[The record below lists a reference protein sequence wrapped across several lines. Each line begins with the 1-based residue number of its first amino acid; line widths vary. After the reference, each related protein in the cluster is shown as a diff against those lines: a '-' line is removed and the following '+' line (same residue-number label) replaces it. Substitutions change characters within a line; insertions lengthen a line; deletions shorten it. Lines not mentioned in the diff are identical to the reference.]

1 VSDRGRHLRSVSAD
15 DVNTFEAV
23 RPRLFGIA
31 YRVLGGAAEAD
42 DVVQETWIRWHG
54 ANRREVRDAPAFL
67 ATATTRLAINVTD
80 SARAR
85 HEAPGDDWLPEPV
98 DVAADPTVGV
108 ERDEELALAVR
119 ALLEKLSPAE
129 RAVYVLREGFD
140 YPYRRIADVLE
151 LSEAN
156 ARQLL
161 VRARARLSGEHR
173 RPVQRDEHRRLHAAF
188 SAAAQTGDLAQ
199 LELLLAGEVVVSSP
213 LAAAA

>member
-1 VSDRGRHLRSVSAD
+1 MSDRGRDLRSVSAD

-85 HEAPGDDWLPEPV
+85 HETPGDDWLPEPV
-98 DVAADPTVGV
+98 DV
-108 ERDEELALAVR
+108 
-119 ALLEKLSPAE
+119 
-129 RAVYVLREGFD
+129 
-140 YPYRRIADVLE
+140 DV
-151 LSEAN
+151 
-156 ARQLL
+156 
-161 VRARARLSGEHR
+161 
-173 RPVQRDEHRRLHAAF
+173 D
-188 SAAAQTGDLAQ
+188 
-199 LELLLAGEVVVSSP
+199 
-213 LAAAA
+213 

>member
-1 VSDRGRHLRSVSAD
+1 VT
-15 DVNTFEAV
+15 TFEAV

-98 DVAADPTVGV
+98 EVAADPTVGV

-161 VRARARLSGEHR
+161 VRARARLGGERR
-173 RPVQRDEHRRLHAAF
+173 RPAQRDEHRRLHAAF